1 MSSLE
6 DEIREYIKSVYW
18 KYAKTMP
25 EHPHEYTL
33 KEWNPDKKDM
43 FEKFCIF
50 IREKGYDDYFYR
62 KKLRYYNLD
71 GYKYWTMGSPIE
83 ETILINRAKL

>member
-1 MSSLE
+1 
-6 DEIREYIKSVYW
+6 
-18 KYAKTMP
+18 MP
-25 EHPHEYTL
+25 KHPHEYTL

-50 IREKGYDDYFYR
+50 IRENGYDDYFYR
-62 KKLRYYNLD
+62 KKLRYYSLD
-71 GYKYWTMGSPIE
+71 GYKYWTMGSPTE

>member
-50 IREKGYDDYFYR
+50 IRENGYDDYFYR